1 MNKPEPINIPPQ
13 PIITK
18 RLLAQIASKAIA
30 EAAGQF
36 TANDIFERV
45 KATAVSANWRTLL
58 DQTCWSI
65 TKTAI
70 DNHASPKLQSN
81 DDWVGYGETVIK
93 LIDGKLV
100 KVKHAT
106 LNDLDVRAN
115 NVKDNLTKIKQA
127 AEKEL
132 ARIKEIQGVMRSKN
146 LKFAGDALG
155 YLGDGGK
162 SA

>member
-115 NVKDNLTKIKQA
+115 NVKDNLTKSKQA

-155 YLGDGGK
+155 YLEDGGK

>member
-1 MNKPEPINIPPQ
+1 MNKPESINIQPQ

-18 RLLAQIASKAIA
+18 KLLVQIASKAIA
-30 EAAGQF
+30 EADGQF
-36 TANDIFERV
+36 TATDIFECV